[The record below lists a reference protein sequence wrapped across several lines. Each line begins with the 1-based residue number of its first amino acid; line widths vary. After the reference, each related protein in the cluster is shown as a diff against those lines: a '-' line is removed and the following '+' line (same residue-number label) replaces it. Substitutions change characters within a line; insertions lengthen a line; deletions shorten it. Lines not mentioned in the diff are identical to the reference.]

1 MEKNEKYE
9 YNWIL
14 QVDVVKRS
22 ATVYNNDKV
31 MIRR

>member
-9 YNWIL
+9 YIWIL
-14 QVDVVKRS
+14 QVDVVKKS
-22 ATVYNNDKV
+22 VTVYNNDKV